1 MWYHGSTLSFPL
13 GYAGFPPSDQQLHEY
28 LCRDMQHINH
38 PVVVTSALLIALFEV
53 LMRWYMEHKGAM
65 SLPFH
70 LWFAQIMS
78 EGQTLH
84 RQGAKRRRFFD
95 EVIQRAKEVAGLRVL
110 LHL

>member
-1 MWYHGSTLSFPL
+1 
-13 GYAGFPPSDQQLHEY
+13 
-28 LCRDMQHINH
+28 MQHINH
-38 PVVVTSALLIALFEV
+38 PVVVTNALLIALFEV

-70 LWFAQIMS
+70 LWFGQIMS

-95 EVIQRAKEVAGLRVL
+95 EVTQRAKEVAGLRV
-110 LHL
+110 